1 MSLVIWNL
9 QQVLNSRGKV
19 SFFIIFYI
27 FLLTALLGFITTQNY
42 IKKLLQ
48 RKEKRKKDIYTQK
61 GEHERD
67 QRTHARC
74 RPRKLKEEKK

>member
-48 RKEKRKKDIYTQK
+48 RKEKRKKDIYTQR
-61 GEHERD
+61 GEHEWD